1 MVTKIWITLRKCER
15 RRKERWPRKLE
26 LHCENVSGRGR
37 NGGHENLDW
46 NTTGSGYE
54 SIILILILIRFLG
67 EKLEERN
74 GSNVQVEVL

>member
-26 LHCENVSGRGR
+26 LEHDRIGIRVDNFDFNFNPS
-37 NGGHENLDW
+37 
-46 NTTGSGYE
+46 
-54 SIILILILIRFLG
+54 RFLG
-67 EKLEERN
+67 EKLEESN